1 MERKI
6 YITKIKSYVHVIR
19 FEYSVI
25 DSFLVFYKTVEIIFK
40 SHSAQCQLIWGIRV
54 QQCGRSPKFPIP
66 GRNTKF
72 GERSVSAS
80 LCWTRL
86 CCAVHIGETIIE
98 LLCGEMFNLHF
109 LCAHIGFKIYIYL
122 FDSHGTIIL
131 YIVEFDII
139 KKKKYK
145 N

>member
-25 DSFLVFYKTVEIIFK
+25 ESFLVFYKTVEIIFK

-66 GRNTKF
+66 GRATQNLASAPWAPLSA
-72 GERSVSAS
+72 EHASVV
-80 LCWTRL
+80 LYILVRPLLNYFVVKCL
-86 CCAVHIGETIIE
+86 IFIFYVHILG
-98 LLCGEMFNLHF
+98 L
-109 LCAHIGFKIYIYL
+109 KYIYL
-122 FDSHGTIIL
+122 FDSHGTSWVR
-131 YIVEFDII
+131 Y
-139 KKKKYK
+139 